1 MEKYQ
6 FYKSISG
13 EVNIR
18 KMQRILD
25 QLLDEI
31 RNRSRDTR
39 LDVTWLTRESQKR
52 LMNYKEL
59 FLHRSDIEQ
68 QELVQSYEH
77 LSLMERSVADS
88 GIAVLTYIIDALD
101 KEM

>member
-13 EVNIR
+13 EANIR

-77 LSLMERSVADS
+77 LSLMERSVADL